1 MIAGNSFLYEEI
13 SMRLKN
19 ILIVVSNIE
28 RSKRF
33 YHDLFGLQV
42 IRDFGD
48 NVILSEGLVLQGQD
62 NWEKLTEFNTVI
74 GNASELF
81 FEENDLGAFLLS
93 VDKYPEKIEILGDIR
108 ENSWGK
114 RVVMLKD
121 PDGHLIEVAEA

>member
-1 MIAGNSFLYEEI
+1 MRAILFYNEEI

-19 ILIVVSNIE
+19 ILIQEQKAWE
-28 RSKRF
+28 R
-33 YHDLFGLQV
+33 
-42 IRDFGD
+42 
-48 NVILSEGLVLQGQD
+48 
-62 NWEKLTEFNTVI
+62 LTDFNTVT

-93 VDKYPEKIEILGDIR
+93 VDKYPEKIGIVGDVR